1 MQRTARGHGLRTG
14 ARAALLGLALTA
26 AGDAHAASSVLIWP
40 INPTIEAEQKAA
52 ALWLENRG
60 QQPVGLQVRVMA
72 WRQGDFDDRLDAQRS
87 VIGSPPVVTIA
98 PGKRQMIRLIAT
110 QPAPAGTE
118 QAYRVLVD
126 EMLQPDAVA
135 DPQLGVKFQMRYS
148 VPLFVFG
155 TGVAPAPVPGAKPP
169 EGVPVLEPQHR
180 DHVRPDGGRPNQFL
194 SNQGAAHARLSK
206 VSVRQGSARTL
217 IADGLLGYVLP
228 GAQMRWQLPD
238 GVPGGNFVLEA
249 RINEQAEPQ
258 PIPLQ

>member
-155 TGVAPAPVPGAKPP
+155 TGVAPAPVPGAKPR
-169 EGVPVLEPQHR
+169 EGVQVLQPKLSYQ
-180 DHVRPDGGRPNQFL
+180 VRQEGGRHYLFL

-206 VSVRQGSARTL
+206 VSVRQGKIGRAH
-217 IADGLLGYVLP
+217 V
-228 GAQMRWQLPD
+228 
-238 GVPGGNFVLEA
+238 
-249 RINEQAEPQ
+249 
-258 PIPLQ
+258 